1 MATAYR
7 GVTRATAI
15 GIVYAV
21 YGAATAASPALLTI
35 LGPTGPTWP
44 AFVACVA
51 GASIALWVAW
61 RRTPDLPAIARHER
75 DYVASTALW
84 AMAIVDPDRGPHGP
98 RQPPRRSAPDRAD
111 RRRPRDGDRLPAVG
125 PADPRR
131 ERRPSPCTSSRRPV
145 TVAVAVGV
153 IVGFAQA
160 APLFQLPLFF
170 NLVLRY
176 GPFGATL
183 ATAPFIVALIVAGP
197 IAGSLLARFRP
208 RTLVAGGLAAVGLGN
223 IAAGAVL
230 GQQVSYL
237 AFVLPMAGIGAGF
250 VVATTVRTAI
260 IFASV
265 SRGLP
270 GTAAAL
276 NEASL
281 LVGSRIGLTALTA
294 IITERALSLYS
305 SSLGAVAPAAR
316 DTAVAAF
323 RDLLV
328 AIGTPGLAHLAGTIS
343 PGRPGGLCGVDR
355 GRVSRESPGD
365 GPDRADRAP
374 IVWLALGARDPLTTV
389 WDHLDERNE
398 TAGTAA
404 GLSSERPSRLGR
416 RSPSRLARPHDAPG
430 LRRLGVLELGRLGRE
445 GRRPPAIPCREGTG
459 RQPVQDDRQQHRPHD
474 RRDQRPRI
482 HAGLREGR
490 RARG

>member
-35 LGPTGPTWP
+35 FGPTGPLWP
-44 AFVACVA
+44 AFLACAA

-75 DYVASTALW
+75 AYVASTALW
-84 AMAIVDPDRGPHGP
+84 AMAIVILTVGLMDLGNRLAGSLRIALIGVGL
-98 RQPPRRSAPDRAD
+98 AMVIGYLLWD
-111 RRRPRDGDRLPAVG
+111 RRIRAGSGDQSLHVA
-125 PADPRR
+125 
-131 ERRPSPCTSSRRPV
+131 RRPV

-197 IAGSLLARFRP
+197 IAGSLLARLRP

-250 VVATTVRTAI
+250 VIATTVRTAI

-305 SSLGAVAPAAR
+305 NSLGAVAPAAR

-343 PGRPGGLCGVDR
+343 AADRAAYVAVDR
-355 GRVSRESPGD
+355 RRLSRESPGT
-365 GPDRADRAP
+365 GLIALIAAP

-404 GLSSERPSRLGR
+404 GASSEGQ
-416 RSPSRLARPHDAPG
+416 
-430 LRRLGVLELGRLGRE
+430 
-445 GRRPPAIPCREGTG
+445 PA
-459 RQPVQDDRQQHRPHD
+459 
-474 RRDQRPRI
+474 
-482 HAGLREGR
+482 
-490 RARG
+490 